1 MPNQTIRGFQ
11 QVIEADAQADFL
23 NHLESYQPGMS
34 RRLRGIFV
42 APSVRTLLAYFSLI
56 LSSIATALYLEKSS
70 GDI

>member
-23 NHLESYQPGMS
+23 NHLKSYQPGMF
-34 RRLRGIFV
+34 RRLRCIFV
-42 APSVRTLLAYFSLI
+42 VPSVRTLLAYFSLM

>member
-23 NHLESYQPGMS
+23 NHLESYQSGMS
-34 RRLRGIFV
+34 RRLRGISV
-42 APSVRTLLAYFSLI
+42 APSVRTLLAYFSLM